1 MTINNYKIFSILST
15 LSRMSDM
22 NLNALTSKMASLKVS
37 KGVTKKKTKAKN
49 IRSIKQRIRNLKSQL
64 ATTRLQ
70 LVNTRKSL
78 SKKSTTAAPS
88 KERVN
93 ELIAMYT
100 KK

>member
-1 MTINNYKIFSILST
+1 
-15 LSRMSDM
+15 M

-49 IRSIKQRIRNLKSQL
+49 TRSIKERIRNLKSQL
-64 ATTRLQ
+64 ATTHLQ
-70 LVNTRKSL
+70 LVNARKSL
-78 SKKSTTAAPS
+78 SKKSSKKSTTAAPS

-93 ELIAMYT
+93 ELIAMYS